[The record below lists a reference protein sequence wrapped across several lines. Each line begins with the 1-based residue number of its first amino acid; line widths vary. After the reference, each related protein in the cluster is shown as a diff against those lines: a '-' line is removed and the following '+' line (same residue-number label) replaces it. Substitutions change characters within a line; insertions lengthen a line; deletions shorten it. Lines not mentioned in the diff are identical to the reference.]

1 MILMRHAENMIKRQC
16 KQDDGLK
23 AWMHKTY
30 NAICGLMA
38 DSRLRAC
45 IRLVCLICRCLAER
59 PSEGAE
65 MLRVGMQHREACAG
79 HAC

>member
-1 MILMRHAENMIKRQC
+1 MILMGHAENMIKRQC

-45 IRLVCLICRCLAER
+45 IRLMWQICRCLTER
-59 PSEGAE
+59 LSEGAE
-65 MLRVGMQHREACAG
+65 MLRAGMLHRGVCAG
-79 HAC
+79 HAW

>member
-1 MILMRHAENMIKRQC
+1 MILMRHAENMIKLQW
-16 KQDDGLK
+16 KQNGWLK
-23 AWMHKTY
+23 AWTHKTY
-30 NAICGLMA
+30 NAICGLMS
-38 DSRLRAC
+38 DSRLRAS
-45 IRLVCLICRCLAER
+45 IRLVCLIRCCLAER

>member
-1 MILMRHAENMIKRQC
+1 MILMRHAENMIKRQW

-23 AWMHKTY
+23 AWTHKTD
-30 NAICGLMA
+30 NAICGLMS

-45 IRLVCLICRCLAER
+45 IRLMLQICRCLTEK

-65 MLRVGMQHREACAG
+65 MLRVGMLHREACAG
-79 HAC
+79 HVC